1 MDLVQR
7 AKYSIAQ
14 FASNYAKSYY
24 IKTMVDKVLRAYLK
38 DKKVDI
44 NLYAIE
50 TFYY

>member
-24 IKTMVDKVLRAYLK
+24 ITMVDKVLRAYLK
-38 DKKVDI
+38 DNKVDI

-50 TFYY
+50 IFY